1 MQHLTSLFAHVG
13 EEHATT
19 ADSAMHALFG
29 QWYIA
34 LPLFILV
41 LFAVGSMTYVLSK
54 RSKPATFTTVLIALF
69 VIGVLTYTVSALIS
83 AIAISL
89 GFLLVLV
96 QVLATLSHPK

>member
-1 MQHLTSLFAHVG
+1 MQQAIVLFAHAG
-13 EEHATT
+13 EEHVTT
-19 ADSAMHALFG
+19 ADSALHALFG

-34 LPLFILV
+34 LPLFIIV
-41 LFAVGSMTYVLSK
+41 LFGIGSMTYILSK
-54 RSKPATFTTVLIALF
+54 KSKPTTFTTVLIALF

-89 GFLLVLV
+89 GFLLVLL